1 MGRARAEGARQALD
15 LVDFPRGCARAQRP
29 FEERALLLE
38 VEPETFFITPHY
50 RGHGLVLVRPERLDP
65 AWVRANLVRVWR
77 RQAPKRLLRACDAA
91 HRMPDAPPPTTG
103 RRRVR
108 RP

>member
-1 MGRARAEGARQALD
+1 M
-15 LVDFPRGCARAQRP
+15 P
-29 FEERALLLE
+29 FEEREILLAAE
-38 VEPETFFITPHY
+38 AETFFITPDY
-50 RGHGLVLVRPERLDP
+50 RGHAIVLVRPERLDP